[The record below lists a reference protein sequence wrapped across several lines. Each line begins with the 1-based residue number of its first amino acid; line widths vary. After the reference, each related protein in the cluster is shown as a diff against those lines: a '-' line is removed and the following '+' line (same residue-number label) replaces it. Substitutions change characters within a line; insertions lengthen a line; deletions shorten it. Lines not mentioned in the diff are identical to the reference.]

1 MAKRANQYNLVLT
14 QISLANGEPGN
25 QLPLDITF
33 ENHDEIFGIIEKI
46 KQKDPFNN
54 PDQAAEFALGLKLFS
69 EVMIKN
75 RENSLFRELLPAF
88 KPFMEKLKAL

>member
-33 ENHDEIFGIIEKI
+33 ENHDEIFGIIEKSSKKI
-46 KQKDPFNN
+46 
-54 PDQAAEFALGLKLFS
+54 
-69 EVMIKN
+69 
-75 RENSLFRELLPAF
+75 LLTTQIRPQNLRLA
-88 KPFMEKLKAL
+88 